1 MPGSG
6 DFNIYG
12 FYAGEEPAKI
22 LQPKDVYRIKYLQDQ
37 PDFPLEDLTEDNAD
51 FLADTLPFNPGVD
64 QYAGEITAS
73 QRSLHDLAVKALAA
87 SGARTQPGLSSL
99 YAFSHGFASFET
111 MYDLIHGEPT
121 DGQIKIY
128 GKRRLDEGVG
138 SIGQYFINL
147 KASDEPEAEP
157 EDDFELSL
165 LEAFPELNDTPPS
178 DDDWQDPVAA
188 REERQQADLD
198 LIKREHPG
206 VAVSPAIAQHWAD
219 LIRREK
225 AHFEHHLP
233 HAEKIFIE
241 HQERLADSL
250 PNTFDTLVAIGQAKK
265 ETAPQVAIRLAG
277 AALAHALKSVG

>member
-6 DFNIYG
+6 DFNLYG

-51 FLADTLPFNPGVD
+51 FLADILPFNPGVD

-73 QRSLHDLAVKALAA
+73 QRSLHDLAVKALTAR
-87 SGARTQPGLSSL
+87 GARTQPGPSSL
-99 YAFSHGFASFET
+99 YAFSHG
-111 MYDLIHGEPT
+111 YDLIHGEPT
-121 DGQIKIY
+121 DGQIKVY
-128 GKRRLDEGVG
+128 GRRRLDEGVS
-138 SIGQYFINL
+138 SIGQYLIDL
-147 KASDEPEAEP
+147 KASDDSEPEA

-178 DDDWQDPVAA
+178 DDDWQDPVTA

-198 LIKREHPG
+198 VIKSEHPG
-206 VAVSPAIAQHWAD
+206 VPVSPAIAQHWAD
-219 LIRREK
+219 LIRREQ

-233 HAEKIFIE
+233 HAEKIFID
-241 HQERLADSL
+241 HQERLADTL

-265 ETAPQVAIRLAG
+265 ETAPHVAIRLAG
-277 AALAHALKSVG
+277 AALAHALKSID